1 MPARLRHFAIC
12 VSDIEAAAKFY
23 QEVFGLERVGQ
34 ETLSI
39 GSGIYLSDGVVN
51 LALLSGTVGT
61 AADKPAGANHFGFI
75 VDDVEATQRAIEA
88 HGGRFFF
95 SLGDLSKKNAE
106 LKFKDPEG
114 VVFDISKHGWLGNH
128 EN

>member
-61 AADKPAGANHFGFI
+61 AVPAPMVRVFDP
-75 VDDVEATQRAIEA
+75 VPP
-88 HGGRFFF
+88 GG
-95 SLGDLSKKNAE
+95 LCAAAE
-106 LKFKDPEG
+106 LCRPTKG
-114 VVFDISKHGWLGNH
+114 ML
-128 EN
+128 